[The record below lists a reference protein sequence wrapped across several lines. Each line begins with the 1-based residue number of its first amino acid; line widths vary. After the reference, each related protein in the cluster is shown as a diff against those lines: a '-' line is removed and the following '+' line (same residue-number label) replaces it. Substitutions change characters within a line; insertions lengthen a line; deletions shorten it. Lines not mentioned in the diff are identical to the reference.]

1 MSQRVATNSAR
12 TMRKFISSPLERPSM
27 MDLRDQQDFSGPMG
41 SLGGR
46 ADDTV
51 DISGAL
57 AQSNDT
63 ILRSNNIN

>member
-1 MSQRVATNSAR
+1 
-12 TMRKFISSPLERPSM
+12 M